1 MSTAPEPPPPLP
13 PPTSRPRLLV
23 TADLDEVSLDR
34 LRSLGEVTYASYR
47 QAMRL
52 LSGPDLVEALT
63 GFHVFITEVDV
74 VSADAL
80 EHLPDLR
87 PVVSC
92 RGQAVNIDV
101 AACTAYGI
109 PAPHAPGRNADAV
122 ADLTPAFMVMLLRK
136 LPPASRFLKEP

>member
-1 MSTAPEPPPPLP
+1 MSTAPEPPPALP
-13 PPTSRPRLLV
+13 TPIFHPRILV

-92 RGQAVNIDV
+92 RGPAGEVDV
-101 AACTAYGI
+101 A
-109 PAPHAPGRNADAV
+109 PR
-122 ADLTPAFMVMLLRK
+122 PAFG
-136 LPPASRFLKEP
+136 